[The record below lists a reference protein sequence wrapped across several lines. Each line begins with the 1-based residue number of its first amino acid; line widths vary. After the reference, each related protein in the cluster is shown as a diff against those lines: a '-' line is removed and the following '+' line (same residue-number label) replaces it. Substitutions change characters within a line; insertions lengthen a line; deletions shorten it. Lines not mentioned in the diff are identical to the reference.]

1 MYTKL
6 IVTGIGMVC
15 LSVAIVF
22 FVNSRTDESSTDRRL
37 SVSATFYPVAFL
49 AEQIGG
55 NLVTVKTIV
64 PPGIEPHDFDPSLR
78 DITDIYQSKLFLMN
92 GMGIDR
98 WAEGMRTELGEKGIH
113 ALVLSES
120 VPLSE
125 TLIHDESGMGDP
137 HFWLDPV
144 AYEQGAATVLA
155 ALVKIDPSNARIYR
169 SNFNRLQKN
178 LQGIDT
184 KFRMLT
190 ANQCR
195 LQIVVVPHNA
205 FSYMT
210 KRYGFEVYALSGV
223 NPEQEVSA
231 GNLSLAVQF
240 MREKNIHAVL
250 TEPLGNEDIAQTI
263 AMEVPA
269 SVLTLNPIEGLL
281 SDDLASGKN
290 YFTVMEENWITLRKA
305 LECK

>member
-6 IVTGIGMVC
+6 IMTGIGTLC
-15 LSVAIVF
+15 LTVAIVF
-22 FVNSRTDESSTDRRL
+22 LVNSRIDEPLVDRRMK
-37 SVSATFYPVAFL
+37 VSATFYPVAFL

-98 WAEGMRTELGEKGIH
+98 WAERMRTELGEKGVH
-113 ALVLSES
+113 TLVLSES
-120 VPLSE
+120 VPVSE
-125 TLIHDESGMGDP
+125 VLLHDESGMADP
-137 HFWLDPV
+137 HFWLDPM
-144 AYEQGAATVLA
+144 AYEQSAAAVLA

-169 SNFNRLQKN
+169 SNFNRFQKN
-178 LQGIDT
+178 MQGIDT

-190 ANQCR
+190 PKQCR
-195 LQIVVVPHNA
+195 LQTVVVPHNA
-205 FSYMT
+205 FSYLA
-210 KRYGFEVYALSGV
+210 KRYGFEVYALSGM

-250 TEPLGNEDIAQTI
+250 TEPLGNEDIARTI
-263 AMEVPA
+263 ATEVPA

-281 SDDLASGKN
+281 SEDLASGKN
-290 YFTVMEENWITLRKA
+290 YFTEMEENWITLRKA
-305 LECK
+305 LECE